1 MRQQQNLYTMK
12 HIYNIKE
19 QTENEIR
26 TFFSTTTKREI
37 ESMFNRLMKSF
48 SKDSH
53 YMVERIRMGYC
64 KVTLFGVF
72 GNIETEYWIE
82 RA

>member
-1 MRQQQNLYTMK
+1 MK

-19 QTENEIR
+19 QTGNEIR

-48 SKDSH
+48 SKDTN
-53 YMVERIRMGYC
+53 YIVERIRMGYS
-64 KVTLFGVF
+64 KVTFYGMFGH
-72 GNIETEYWIE
+72 IETEYWIE

>member
-1 MRQQQNLYTMK
+1 
-12 HIYNIKE
+12 
-19 QTENEIR
+19 
-26 TFFSTTTKREI
+26 
-37 ESMFNRLMKSF
+37 MFNRLMKSF